1 MSATRRQVW
10 NKSGNNHSSMIT
22 KIRVSIHQTAS
33 DREEKWLIHTHT
45 HTRHYST
52 KYKRVKQAQLRNP
65 HCEHSF
71 PSTGCTWHT
80 QTHSE
85 SLPTLPLTPKKIIA
99 SISIDNIE
107 KFAEKIRYCSSVFIR
122 LFIFSYFITWAN
134 KEMSRKVPLLK
145 RKITPGSDS
154 SSTFISVSGSA
165 RSSSVVNGTDR
176 FLIAK
181 NAVLAQAVNVV
192 VSLKRASVY
201 LMWFSNL
208 TSSSLQYFWPF
219 SLPH

>member
-107 KFAEKIRYCSSVFIR
+107 KVAEKNPILFLRFYQIIYFQLFHNLSKERNEQKSSPVKKKNNARKWFVINIHIRVWIGSVE
-122 LFIFSYFITWAN
+122 LCC
-134 KEMSRKVPLLK
+134 
-145 RKITPGSDS
+145 
-154 SSTFISVSGSA
+154 
-165 RSSSVVNGTDR
+165 
-176 FLIAK
+176 
-181 NAVLAQAVNVV
+181 
-192 VSLKRASVY
+192 
-201 LMWFSNL
+201 
-208 TSSSLQYFWPF
+208 
-219 SLPH
+219 